1 MKIYLIRHGET
12 TGDVED
18 RYGGD
23 YDDNLSPNGEVQV
36 RGMTKKII
44 DSDIEV
50 IYHSPLIRATQT
62 ATIIGEFLK
71 VPLVLVEDLRE
82 RNNYGELTGMT
93 KKEALEQ
100 FPEEVEELEGNP
112 IYHKIPN
119 SEEYFA
125 FAERLINAFNKI
137 VEGEEDT
144 VAIVTHGGPIRVIFR
159 ELIGFEIEGLA
170 DCAVIEIEKDEEGT
184 EIIGM
189 DGVGSIIPNL

>member
-23 YDDNLSPNGEVQV
+23 YDDDLSPNGEAQV
-36 RGMTKKII
+36 KGMAKKLV

-50 IYHSPLIRATQT
+50 IYHSPLVRAAQT
-62 ATIIGEFLK
+62 AQVLGAF
-71 VPLVLVEDLRE
+71 VGAPLIQMEDLRE

-93 KKEALEQ
+93 KKEAAEQ

-119 SEEYFA
+119 SEEYFE
-125 FAERLINAFNKI
+125 FAERVINAFNKI
-137 VEGEEDT
+137 AEGEQEV
-144 VAIVTHGGPIRVIFR
+144 VAIVTHGGPIRTIFR

-170 DCAVIEIEKDEEGT
+170 DCSVIELEKDEDGT

-189 DGVGSIIPNL
+189 DGIGSITPN